1 VAVELLTRAA
11 PVLRVL
17 GGRLLRL
24 VLLLAAVATATFAL
38 MVHSPVDPVD
48 AYVGADIAA
57 IGPEQR
63 ALIAERWGLDD
74 SPLERFGAWAGQL
87 VQGDLGQSLTFHQPV
102 AEVIG
107 ERFLTSLALMAT
119 AWLLSGLIGF
129 GLGVVAGVRQGR
141 VADRAICWWAY
152 TLASAPTFWVGLLLL
167 YIFSVSLGW
176 TPVCCAVPV
185 GTLAGDVTLLDRL
198 HHLALPALT
207 LSIVGVAPVALHT
220 RHAVIH
226 AMASDYVAFAR
237 AQGESTAGVVV
248 HRVLRNAAAPA
259 VLLQFASLGELF
271 GGAVLAEQVFS
282 YPGLGAA
289 TTAAALG
296 QDVPL
301 LLGIALST
309 AVLVFVGNQL
319 GDLVQARLDP
329 RVAGVLTRGRRGR
342 RGPREPVELPAS
354 AGGTPAPTVEEPAV
368 GRGAR

>member
-1 VAVELLTRAA
+1 VELLSRTP
-11 PVLRVL
+11 PVLRAV
-17 GGRLLRL
+17 GGRVLRL
-24 VLLLAAVATATFAL
+24 ALLLAAVATASFAL
-38 MVHSPVDPVD
+38 MAHSPVDPVN
-48 AYVGADIAA
+48 AYVGGDIAV

-63 ALIAERWGLDD
+63 AQIAERWGLDD
-74 SPLERFGAWAGQL
+74 PPLERFAAWLGQ
-87 VQGDLGQSLTFHQPV
+87 VAQGDLGRSLTFHQPV

-129 GLGVVAGVRQGR
+129 GLGVVAGARQGR
-141 VADRAICWWAY
+141 FADRAICWWAY

-167 YIFSVSLGW
+167 YVFSVSLGW

-185 GTLAGDVTLLDRL
+185 GTLVGEVSLLDRL
-198 HHLALPALT
+198 HHLVLPALT
-207 LSIVGVAPVALHT
+207 LSIVGVAPVVLHT
-220 RHAVIH
+220 RHAVVE
-226 AMASDYVAFAR
+226 ALASDYVTFAR

-271 GGAVLAEQVFS
+271 GGSVLAEQVFS

-301 LLGIALST
+301 LLGIALFT
-309 AVLVFVGNQL
+309 TVFVFVGNQL
-319 GDLVQARLDP
+319 GDLVHARLDP
-329 RVAGVLTRGRRGR
+329 RVSHDLVRARRGR
-342 RGPREPVELPAS
+342 RVRTGLAS
-354 AGGTPAPTVEEPAV
+354 PAV
-368 GRGAR
+368 GAPAPALEQPPVGQGAR